1 MEDWVLHRLKKRK
14 EERLKNR
21 KEIVV
26 YVPSYCLSLRDP
38 SRLTCM
44 SLDTAKKGI
53 EIVKRG
59 RGDKIIF
66 STAYE
71 WWKTEAKL
79 KKDLAEG
86 EGVVGSDLV
95 EIIPD
100 VSDSYDEAK
109 KLRKIVTNAETT
121 LILVAQKHHA
131 RRAALVLKKYF
142 SKIEVVKVKTKMER
156 QLDPSW
162 LKSILCGSTML
173 NFILWNW
180 FFNLITPYM
189 MKRQMRKQKEV

>member
-1 MEDWVLHRLKKRK
+1 MKNK
-14 EERLKNR
+14 E
-21 KEIVV
+21 VV
-26 YVPSYCLSLRDP
+26 IYVPSYTLSLRDP

-44 SLDTAKKGI
+44 SLHTAKKGV
-53 EIVKRG
+53 EMMKKGLGESIV
-59 RGDKIIF
+59 F

-71 WWKTEAKL
+71 WWETEAKL

-100 VSDSYDEAK
+100 VSNSYDEAE
-109 KLRKIVTNAETT
+109 KLREIVTNAETT

-142 SKIEVVKVKTKMER
+142 SKIKVVKVKTKMER

-162 LKSILCGSTML
+162 LKSVLCSSTML

-180 FFNLITPYM
+180 FFGLITPYM
-189 MKRQMRKQKEV
+189 MKRQMRKKERS